1 MPVFVGVCRF
11 ELWIEDNES
20 LKGKRSVV
28 KRTIQRTRN
37 RFNCAMA
44 EVDDNDVLNRAVL
57 AFTVVGNERRFVNSM
72 VNKIVD
78 FIEELG
84 TAPVGDVI
92 FDIDQYG

>member
-11 ELWIEDNES
+11 ELCIEDNES

-44 EVDDNDVLNRAVL
+44 EVDDNDVLTRAVL
-57 AFTVVGNERRFVNSM
+57 AFTVVGNELRFVNSM
-72 VNKIVD
+72 VNKIID
-78 FIEELG
+78 SIEELG
-84 TAPVGDVI
+84 TAPVGDVL

>member
-11 ELWIEDNES
+11 ELCIEDNES

-44 EVDDNDVLNRAVL
+44 EVDDNDVLTRAVL

-72 VNKIVD
+72 VNKIMD
-78 FIEELG
+78 SIEELG
-84 TAPVGDVI
+84 TAPVGDVL

>member
-11 ELWIEDNES
+11 ELWIDDNES

-44 EVDDNDVLNRAVL
+44 EVDDNDILTRAVL
-57 AFTVVGNERRFVNSM
+57 AYTVVGNERRFVNSM
-72 VNKIVD
+72 ISKIND
-78 FIEELG
+78 FIEDLG
-84 TAPVGDVI
+84 TAPVGYVV
-92 FDIDQYG
+92 FEIDQYD